1 MAVGPNAKGQTTS
14 AVPDRQVAL
23 PNWPP
28 MPLVQVLE
36 EGRQERVTRRHQQLG
51 TELAIV
57 VQSGLRHRWLHP
69 QKGPLMPPGLRP
81 LDLVCALGTGGLLTL
96 MVLFN
101 GALADFTT
109 PFFSSL
115 AAHGTGTVAAA
126 FALIFLGRGSA
137 QQGLGRAPLWAYL
150 GGLSGAVT
158 VMLTS
163 VTVNSVLALSGT
175 LALGLAGQVVFG
187 LAADR
192 FGLFGLPRRKP
203 TAQDIGAL
211 VLIVGGAL
219 LIIFSG
225 ALA

>member
-1 MAVGPNAKGQTTS
+1 
-14 AVPDRQVAL
+14 
-23 PNWPP
+23 
-28 MPLVQVLE
+28 
-36 EGRQERVTRRHQQLG
+36 
-51 TELAIV
+51 
-57 VQSGLRHRWLHP
+57 
-69 QKGPLMPPGLRP
+69 MPPSLR
-81 LDLVCALGTGGLLTL
+81 LIDLLAAFGTGGLLTL

-101 GALADFTT
+101 GELAAFTT

-126 FALIFLGRGSA
+126 LALVLIGRKVV
-137 QQGLGRAPLWAYL
+137 QGIRGPAPLWAYL
-150 GGLSGAVT
+150 GGISGAVT

-163 VTVNSVLALSGT
+163 ITVNSVLALSGT

-192 FGLFGLPRRKP
+192 FGLFGLPRKRP
-203 TAQDIGAL
+203 TLRDIGAL
-211 VLIVGGAL
+211 ALIVGGSL